1 MGHAELLEVSVA
13 WGAAGG
19 QQVVALQVPPGT
31 TAAQAVAIAGPGLT
45 PAALGIWGEV
55 VTPGRLLADGD
66 RVELYQAL
74 HADPKDQRRQRA
86 LRRR

>member
-1 MGHAELLEVSVA
+1 
-13 WGAAGG
+13 
-19 QQVVALQVPPGT
+19 
-31 TAAQAVAIAGPGLT
+31 
-45 PAALGIWGEV
+45 LGIWGEV
-55 VTPGRLLADGD
+55 VTPDRLLADGD